1 MIDEFASISSLGS
14 VMGGYF
20 ADPEVSA
27 KMTGTRRVGLAWHRA
42 NGDLERKHTCGL
54 YVTKPRRANE
64 PPVLVVYVDSRMRA
78 VDFSANKD
86 IYLARMAAEGL
97 TFSDIR
103 FEQDKLGRKPG
114 QRTPAGETAPKKP
127 ERLDLP
133 PLTAAEEEQVR
144 KACEGLS
151 PKLAQSAYKAMS
163 NSLRR
168 EKAK

>member
-1 MIDEFASISSLGS
+1 MVDEFASISSLGNI
-14 VMGGYF
+14 MGGYF
-20 ADPEVSA
+20 SNPEVDA
-27 KMTGTRRVGLAWHRA
+27 KMTFNRRVGLAWHRA
-42 NGDLERKHTCGL
+42 NGDVERKHTCGL
-54 YVTKPRRANE
+54 FVTKPRRPKE

-86 IYLARMAAEGL
+86 IYLARMADAGL

-103 FEQDKLGRKPG
+103 FEQDKRG
-114 QRTPAGETAPKKP
+114 RTPGAALAPAEPKKP
-127 ERLDLP
+127 ERPTLPDLTP
-133 PLTAAEEEQVR
+133 AEEEQVR

-168 EKAK
+168 KKAK

>member
-20 ADPEVSA
+20 SAPEVAS
-27 KMTGTRRVGLAWHRA
+27 KVTGTRRVGLAWHRA
-42 NGDLERKHTCGL
+42 NGDVERKHTCGL
-54 YVTKPRRANE
+54 YVTKPRRAGE
-64 PPVLVVYVDSRMRA
+64 PPVLVVFVDSRMRA

-114 QRTPAGETAPKKP
+114 MPVRREEPKKP
-127 ERLDLP
+127 ERPALP
-133 PLTAAEEEQVR
+133 PLSPAEEEQVR

-168 EKAK
+168 KKAK